1 MKPLWRTTIILTAI
15 AGATISA
22 ISIFQRTKQPSIAL
36 TEEWI
41 ATQVA
46 DGDSITVR
54 QTDGSQMSVELC
66 GIDAPELKQGKTP
79 GQPLAKEAKQK
90 LLKLIAT
97 AHNQLMIVPVA
108 IFKNIQ
114 DEETFVIHIRHY
126 LLMKRGVT
134 LDVRK

>member
-1 MKPLWRTTIILTAI
+1 
-15 AGATISA
+15 
-22 ISIFQRTKQPSIAL
+22 
-36 TEEWI
+36 
-41 ATQVA
+41 
-46 DGDSITVR
+46 
-54 QTDGSQMSVELC
+54 MSVELC

-79 GQPLAKEAKQK
+79 GQPLANEAKQK